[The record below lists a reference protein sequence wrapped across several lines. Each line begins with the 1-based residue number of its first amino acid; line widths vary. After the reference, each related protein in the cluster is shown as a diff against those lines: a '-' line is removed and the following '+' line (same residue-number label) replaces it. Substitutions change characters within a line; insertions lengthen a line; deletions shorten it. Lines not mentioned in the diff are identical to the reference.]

1 MRVDAYSGRAGDIRV
16 RSAQVRF
23 RHVALDPP
31 FVISG
36 RPLTHLTAVTVRL
49 EVVARDGGTAA
60 GIGVGMLSAPW
71 SWPFS
76 ALDLGTRDRM
86 MRDLVRELA
95 ALAAVP
101 VAGDP
106 FVLWRPL
113 YEQLD
118 TVLAQ
123 APRRAG
129 IESIPRLAGLLALGP
144 VDNALHDAWSR
155 AAGLPL
161 ASMYTAQHLRE
172 DLGRYG
178 ELGRAL
184 HPSDT
189 LRPPRRA
196 LPVQHALGVGDPLT
210 AADAAPGVRDLED
223 WIRAEGVHHLK
234 LKLSGEVPADLERL
248 RAVHHVAAPLRPEL
262 RLSLDPNESYA
273 LPALAELLDTLSR
286 EDPALLAAIDYL
298 EQPVSREEEPDPAEL
313 RRLSARIPVLLDE
326 GYSRI
331 SQLSTLAEQ
340 GWSGIVIKGAKG
352 QSHAMITQALA
363 SAAGLRIAIQDLTAV
378 DLALEHSLG
387 LAAVLP
393 VSWPAVECNSRQFA
407 PDANAELAS
416 RRPESVFV
424 RDGQVRWRAGG
435 LGLSGVPA
443 RRSTV
448 PLSTTC

>member
-1 MRVDAYSGRAGDIRV
+1 MPVDAQDGRSSDVRV
-16 RSAQVRF
+16 QGAQVRF
-23 RHVALDPP
+23 RDVALEPP

-36 RPLTHLTAVTVRL
+36 RPLTHLTAVTVHL
-49 EVVARDGGTAA
+49 EVVARDGRAVEGVGA
-60 GIGVGMLSAPW
+60 GILSVPW
-71 SWPFS
+71 SWPS
-76 ALDLGTRDRM
+76 SGLDLDSRDRV
-86 MRDLVRELA
+86 MRELVRQLAVLA
-95 ALAAVP
+95 AGPEV
-101 VAGDP
+101 GDP

-118 TVLAQ
+118 TILEKTA
-123 APRRAG
+123 RSAG

-161 ASMYTAQHLRE
+161 TSMYTATHLRE
-172 DLGRYG
+172 DLSRYG

-196 LPVQHALGVGDPLT
+196 LQVQHALGVGNPLT
-210 AADAAPGVRDLED
+210 AAAAAPGVRDLED

-248 RAVHHVAAPLRPEL
+248 RAVHSIAAPLRPDL

-273 LPALAELLDTLSR
+273 LPALAELLDTLAR
-286 EDPALLAAIDYL
+286 EDPALLATIDYL
-298 EQPVSREEEPDPAEL
+298 EQPVPREEEPDPAEL
-313 RRLSARIPVLLDE
+313 RRVSARIPVLLDE
-326 GYSRI
+326 GYSRF
-331 SQLSTLAEQ
+331 SQLSVLADQ
-340 GWSGIVIKGAKG
+340 GWSGIVIKAAKG

-393 VSWPAVECNSRQFA
+393 VSWPGVEYNSRQFA
-407 PDANAELAS
+407 PGANAELAS
-416 RRPESVFV
+416 RRPEAVAV
-424 RDGQVRWRAGG
+424 QDGRVTWRAGG
-435 LGLSGVPA
+435 PGLS
-443 RRSTV
+443 
-448 PLSTTC
+448 TCSRGA

>member
-1 MRVDAYSGRAGDIRV
+1 MRVDVQDGRSSDIWV
-16 RSAQVRF
+16 RSARVRF
-23 RHVALDPP
+23 RDVALEPP

-36 RPLTHLTAVTVRL
+36 RPLTHLTAVTVHL
-49 EVVARDGGTAA
+49 EVVARDGTAVEGSGA
-60 GIGVGMLSAPW
+60 GMLSVPW
-71 SWPFS
+71 SWPS
-76 ALDLGTRDRM
+76 SGLDLDSRDGL
-86 MRDLVRELA
+86 MRELVRAFA
-95 ALAAVP
+95 ALAAAP

-118 TVLAQ
+118 TVLEKTA
-123 APRRAG
+123 RSAG

-161 ASMYTAQHLRE
+161 VSMYTGTYLRE

-178 ELGRAL
+178 ALGRAL
-184 HPSDT
+184 HPADT

-210 AADAAPGVRDLED
+210 AAAAAPGVRDLED

-234 LKLSGEVPADLERL
+234 LKLSGEASADLERL
-248 RAVHHVAAPLRPEL
+248 RAVHHIAAPLRPDL

-273 LPALAELLDTLSR
+273 LPALAELLETLAR
-286 EDPALLAAIDYL
+286 EDPELLATIDYL
-298 EQPVSREEEPDPAEL
+298 EQPIPREEEPDPAEL
-313 RRLSARIPVLLDE
+313 RRIAARIPVLLDE
-326 GYSRI
+326 GYSRL
-331 SQLSTLAEQ
+331 SQLSKLADQ
-340 GWSGIVIKGAKG
+340 GWSGIVIKAAKG

-363 SAAGLRIAIQDLTAV
+363 SAAGLRIAIQDVTAV

-393 VSWPAVECNSRQFA
+393 VSWPGVECNSRQFA
-407 PDANAELAS
+407 PGANAELAS
-416 RRPESVFV
+416 RRPESVAV
-424 RDGQVRWRAGG
+424 RDGWVGWRAGG
-435 LGLSGVPA
+435 LGLSACSRGA
-443 RRSTV
+443 
-448 PLSTTC
+448 